1 MDYRQSNGDHTLF
14 FKHFRNEISILLVYV
29 DDMILTG
36 DDLLK
41 IEMLND
47 KLSACFKI
55 KRLENLKYFLGIEIA
70 DSRCGIF
77 LSQLKYIL
85 NLLKQTETSGNKLA
99 TTPIDPDGK
108 LVQGED
114 SPPVDRGRYQRLIG
128 KLIYLS
134 HTRPNITY
142 TIRLS
147 QFIHDP
153 REVHNAAARRVL
165 LYLKGTPSYN
175 LLFRPHGHTNV
186 EIFIDV
192 DYAGSIVDKRSTSR
206 YCSFLGGNLITWHNK
221 KQLVVSRSSA

>member
-1 MDYRQSNGDHTLF
+1 MDIPLGLGKRKNQ
-14 FKHFRNEISILLVYV
+14 HFVFYV

-70 DSRCGIF
+70 DSRC
-77 LSQLKYIL
+77 
-85 NLLKQTETSGNKLA
+85 
-99 TTPIDPDGK
+99 
-108 LVQGED
+108 ED